1 MQWPTLL
8 LALASLIVLGEAI
21 NYRDIL
27 TEEWNAF
34 KTLYR
39 REYGSD
45 EEEFR
50 FKVFMENKH
59 MIAKHNQKAAKG
71 QKSYT
76 LDMNHYGDLLHHEFV
91 RIMNG
96 YQYQLKNQTTQ
107 DGSPILK
114 GSLFMTPEHVSVPT
128 SVDWRQRDMVTPVK
142 NQGNF
147 FTIINFFYNFCFNF
161 KGQCGSCWSFS
172 AVSEIYIFFD
182 K

>member
-1 MQWPTLL
+1 MQWSAVL
-8 LALASLIVLGEAI
+8 LALASLIALSEAI

-27 TEEWNAF
+27 MEEWNAF

-59 MIAKHNQKAAKG
+59 LIAKHNQKAVKG

-76 LDMNHYGDLLHHEFV
+76 LEMNHYGDLLHHEFV

-96 YQYQLKNQTTQ
+96 YQYQLKNLTTGP
-107 DGSPILK
+107 DGSPLLK
-114 GSLFMTPEHVSVPT
+114 GSLFMTPEHVKVPT
-128 SVDWRQRDMVTPVK
+128 SVDWRQRNMVTPVK

-147 FTIINFFYNFCFNF
+147 FNLCN
-161 KGQCGSCWSFS
+161 
-172 AVSEIYIFFD
+172 
-182 K
+182 